1 MEVFSP
7 AALVDPLVTTFVLAT
22 MFSVGL
28 ELRIDDVLASVS
40 QFGLVMRSVFIN
52 LVGVPVLAM
61 AAVLIAPLKTGHT
74 VGLLLIAVSPGAPF
88 GPKLAEISNS
98 NVAFASGLMV
108 MLATVSVFTIPASLA
123 LLVPGNVGVNLFG
136 MAWMVIVVQLL
147 PLLVGFGLRE
157 GYQALASTLHAPMRR
172 FSTILL
178 FVLVA
183 LLLAINVNEI
193 GRLVGTG
200 VMIISSVIV
209 VCSMIAGYAFG
220 GPDKSTREVLATS
233 TTARNAAIALLVAT
247 TSFPSPD
254 VLVTIIAFSLVSVI
268 VPGITASVWRSRSLP
283 FDIR

>member
-1 MEVFSP
+1 MVVLSP
-7 AALVDPLVTTFVLAT
+7 AALVDPLVTMFVLAT

-28 ELRIDDVLASVS
+28 EIRIDDVLASVT
-40 QFGLVMRSVFIN
+40 QFGLVMRSMFVN
-52 LVGVPVLAM
+52 LVGVPLLVM
-61 AAVLIAPLKTGHT
+61 AAVLIAPLNTSHT
-74 VGLLLIAVSPGAPF
+74 VGLFLIAVSPGAPF

-123 LLVPGNVGVNLFG
+123 LLVPGNVGVNLIG
-136 MAWMVIVVQLL
+136 IARMVILVQLL

-157 GYQALASTLHAPMRR
+157 CYQALALTLHGPMRR
-172 FSTILL
+172 LSTILL
-178 FVLVA
+178 FVLIA
-183 LLLAINVNEI
+183 LLLAINVSEI

-209 VCSMIAGYAFG
+209 VGSMITGYAFG
-220 GPDKSTREVLATS
+220 GPEKSTREVLATS

-268 VPGITASVWRSRSLP
+268 VPGIAAGVWRS
-283 FDIR
+283 